1 MNRALLKSNAKDSL
15 KNHFGEAIAIFLISS
30 AITGVASFIIGFIFG
45 MISAVLKLDTNSVGL
60 LSDSVNGVVSIIING
75 FIALG
80 LTSFYLKLSRNQEVE
95 INELF
100 SKTNMFGL
108 YIVTTIL
115 IGLFTTLGFLLI
127 IPGFIFSIALSQTYY
142 ILLDN
147 PEIDPMK
154 AIKQSWEMMKGHKL
168 EYLLLQMSFLGWIIL
183 GIFTCGILYLWLT
196 PYMAV
201 TNANFYNYIK
211 NDYEQKNLG

>member
-15 KNHFGEAIAIFLISS
+15 KNHLGEAIAIFLISS
-30 AITGVASFIIGFIFG
+30 AITGVASFAIGFIFA
-45 MISAVLKLDTNSVGL
+45 MVSTDTDSVGL
-60 LSDSVNGVVSIIING
+60 LSDSVNGIVSIIING

-154 AIKQSWEMMKGHKL
+154 AIKKSWEMMNGHKM
-168 EYLLLQMSFLGWIIL
+168 EYLILQASFLGWIIL

-201 TNANFYNYIK
+201 TNANFYNYVK